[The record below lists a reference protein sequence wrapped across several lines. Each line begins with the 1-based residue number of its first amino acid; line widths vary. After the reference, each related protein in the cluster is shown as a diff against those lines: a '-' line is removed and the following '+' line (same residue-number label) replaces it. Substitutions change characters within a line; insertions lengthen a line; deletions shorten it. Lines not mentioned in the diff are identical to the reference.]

1 MDAKPLVTKALAL
14 EPIEVS
20 GGDSTRTAGGES
32 ANAKT
37 KRDLRITTPDEFLAA
52 AAKEYQ
58 EGRIDRALWSRAA
71 DQSNDASL
79 VVAAYLRARAAVLQL
94 QQKKAERLQ
103 SLAHGADSIAHAS
116 ERKVDSESS
125 LEVVLTKVAGLPFRG
140 ANAKL
145 MYVGA
150 AAVALVF
157 IVAIALLVVSPRKS
171 ESIAQPI
178 VSAAAPSPNQPTPPA
193 HLASEQPLVKTTSD
207 DTNQGSPETTLETR
221 VQQLKND
228 GKWNVLVPY
237 ASEWTRKEPNNA
249 AAWNELSVG
258 YTKLRQFNDALDA
271 ATRAV
276 QLSPENSLFLRN
288 LGYINLAME
297 RLPEARIAFDRALAA
312 SSDDAGTLCGAA
324 LVAQRQGRPNEAT
337 AIAERAASAG
347 GICPRVSDGASV
359 AVVAAGSAAPKS
371 VGSVGR

>member
-14 EPIEVS
+14 EPMEVS
-20 GGDSTRTAGGES
+20 TPGGDASRTAGGES

-52 AAKEYQ
+52 AAREYQ
-58 EGRIDRALWSRAA
+58 EGRIDRALWRRAA

-94 QQKKAERLQ
+94 QQKKAGLSQ
-103 SLAHGADSIAHAS
+103 TLVHGADSMVDAS
-116 ERKVDSESS
+116 ERKVESESY
-125 LEVVLTKVAGLPFRG
+125 LEVVLTKVTGLRFRG
-140 ANAKL
+140 ENAKL

-157 IVAIALLVVSPRKS
+157 IVAIALLIVSPRKS

-178 VSAAAPSPNQPTPPA
+178 VSAAAPSPNQPTRPTP
-193 HLASEQPLVKTTSD
+193 LASEQPLVKTTSD
-207 DTNQGSPETTLETR
+207 GTNQGSPEITLAAR
-221 VQQLKND
+221 VQELKNE

-297 RLPEARIAFDRALAA
+297 RLPEAKIAFDRALAA

-324 LVAQRQGRPNEAT
+324 LVAQRQGRPSDAT
-337 AIAERAASAG
+337 AIAERAASVG
-347 GICPRVSDGASV
+347 GICPRVSDGESV
-359 AVVAAGSAAPKS
+359 VVGAGGPAARK
-371 VGSVGR
+371 